1 MEGET
6 TLNEETVKIRNVMLQ
21 ARDIAL
27 LADVFDSRFITIP
40 HAAALHFSELKS
52 AERTANRRLQAMAE
66 AGLLQR
72 DEGHFGYA
80 VQPDGHKKEIKALYR
95 FTKNAFD
102 VLVSRGRLRDP
113 RGDQWATTMRK
124 RFGNWKPT
132 TIDHEIGMLDIK
144 AALKIAIERNAHLRV
159 LEFGVWPRAYEFP
172 IPKHGRVTTQQPDGF
187 LHVAE
192 HRPGRD
198 DVSHHYFYIEFD
210 RGGEQQDTLVGKA
223 KGYRY
228 HLRSGNFAES
238 LGLPE
243 AKPNEYPFRVLFVFD
258 QKDSRSRRNNIAERL
273 SEVGIGTQ
281 TPLTTLSEVVSD
293 PLGRIWITPKGG
305 PEQTISLFDGLSTE
319 KAYTPRSVRAEIVLD

>member
-6 TLNEETVKIRNVMLQ
+6 TTNETTVKIRNVMLQ

-72 DEGHFGYA
+72 DDGHFGFA
-80 VQPDGHKKEIKALYR
+80 VQPSGHKKEIKALYR
-95 FTKNAFD
+95 FTKSAFD
-102 VLVSRGRLRDP
+102 VLVSRGCLKDP
-113 RGDQWATTMRK
+113 RGHQWATTMRK

-144 AALKIAIERNAHLRV
+144 AALKIAIERNSHLKV
-159 LEFGVWPRAYEFP
+159 LEFGVWPRAYEFQ
-172 IPKHGRVTTQQPDGF
+172 IPKHGRMLTLQPDGF
-187 LHVAE
+187 LHIAE

-223 KGYRY
+223 EGYRY

-243 AKPNEYPFRVLFVFD
+243 AKPNEHPFRVLFVFD
-258 QKDSRSRRNNIAERL
+258 QKDSNSRRNNISERL
-273 SEVGIGTQ
+273 SEAGIGTH
-281 TPLTTLSEVVSD
+281 TPLTTLSELVAN

-305 PEQTISLFDGLSTE
+305 PGQMISLFDGLSTE
-319 KAYTPRSVRAEIVLD
+319 EEHVRHSARAEIVLD